1 MSIYRLST
9 AIVYSTAYR
18 LPIWIAYKISYKH
31 SLYFGI
37 PSVQLSPDSFTE
49 PSPVKFSQGHF
60 DKALKIWVSH
70 VCCD

>member
-1 MSIYRLST
+1 MTIYRLST

-37 PSVQLSPDSFTE
+37 PGVREAKRLRVAQEVRRIGSYTATLV
-49 PSPVKFSQGHF
+49 
-60 DKALKIWVSH
+60 
-70 VCCD
+70 